1 MSSPPAQGRP
11 PGSATTH
18 VLRFVVVGV
27 VLAWSALV
35 AVVIAREP
43 ERGAASPAELA
54 RACEVALNDG
64 DAESLARLF
73 GRPLSEDGAAVAE
86 SVVARAGSPR
96 GRWTVEPDPGANG
109 AVLVIADATGLRAR
123 WRAEEDDGR
132 WLVDPIASPSA
143 G

>member
-1 MSSPPAQGRP
+1 MSLPAPQGRP
-11 PGSATTH
+11 PGSASSR

-27 VLAWSALV
+27 VLGWSALI

-43 ERGAASPAELA
+43 ERGAASPDELA
-54 RACEVALNDG
+54 RACEAALNDR

-73 GRPLSEDGAAVAE
+73 GRPLSGDSAAVAE
-86 SVVARAGSPR
+86 SVVAGAGSPR
-96 GRWTVEPDPGANG
+96 GRWSVEPTPGADG
-109 AVLVIADATGLRAR
+109 AVLVIADATGPRAR
-123 WRAEEDDGR
+123 WRAAEDDGR